1 MIWMVTLA
9 LVAAVAAV
17 ATFAPL
23 ATARRALRMGVRADG
38 TPSPRRHKRER
49 AHARRALARGVVL
62 PLAAVA
68 ALGTGMVLVDA
79 LVPWSSLAV
88 VFGRNTPETTV
99 MSEALVEAFRQGER
113 DAALVAEWTGEPAAR
128 PRGVVPFLMDH
139 WPVNLAFA
147 LVLLASLWKVYRR
160 AVRERLA
167 YQAGVRA
174 RRREYAQRDV
184 RSQDHAAAEPPR

>member
-1 MIWMVTLA
+1 MIWMVALA
-9 LVAAVAAV
+9 LVAAVAIV
-17 ATFAPL
+17 ATFAPI

-38 TPSPRRHKRER
+38 TSSPRRDQRER
-49 AHARRALARGVVL
+49 AHARRALARGAVL
-62 PLAAVA
+62 PLAALA

-88 VFGRNTPETTV
+88 VFGGHTPETDI
-99 MSEALVEAFRQGER
+99 MSEELVEAFRQGEH
-113 DAALVAEWTGEPAAR
+113 DAAVLAEWTGEPAAR

-167 YQAGVRA
+167 YQAGVRV
-174 RRREYAQRDV
+174 RRRVYAQWDV
-184 RSQDHAAAEPPR
+184 RSLDRPTADPPR